1 MTAEG
6 PSFQTHYPYILPHS
20 VEKLTVNFPLR
31 KKHVRKSLII
41 SNFININIWC
51 SIDVVQFQEK
61 FAYRITRFA
70 TKHSFA
76 TQIVQLRYKGL
87 LLLSL
92 FMIITKWE
100 IAKNNHV
107 VDTVYSSHLRLS
119 CTRCSSDG
127 PKQG

>member
-70 TKHSFA
+70 TQHSFA

-87 LLLSL
+87 LLI
-92 FMIITKWE
+92 M
-100 IAKNNHV
+100 V
-107 VDTVYSSHLRLS
+107 VFDEGHFSWLLLNEKLQKTTMMLTQSVFSSHLRQS
-119 CTRCSSDG
+119 CE
-127 PKQG
+127 